1 MRPSPLRLRPSQRM
15 RRGALVALALL
26 TLLAAVTPLTVGA
39 SETAPTPPTW
49 LRVNGGA
56 PGLYERFASRHYVGR
71 DTQPQP
77 QVDGRGNVTNRPGP
91 PDNTARVG
99 LLGAGVLANDQY
111 RPDIYPVPGGRLQC
125 PWPWERSRK
134 GFFTYWSGGYWT
146 KFAVWSS
153 QTNHATG
160 QTTWTKIDEVW
171 TFVSDAAG
179 CHDPDYATLYQQPT
193 PTRRPTDPTPT
204 PLPPLT
210 NAMLP
215 TLTPLPQGYPA
226 ACNAVPFP
234 LELVLRV
241 SRDNGA
247 TWTTYERRHVGWRT
261 DYTLD
266 EYWGAQGGRL
276 THLDLPDNM
285 LGDVTMR
292 FPHERTWIIL
302 QPGDLVE
309 AEFRI
314 DRMDIL
320 RGSNLTG
327 AYAAFDANLSG
338 QWRNFRIAIQEMGR
352 DYAPGGNG
360 ENADALLMWLAA
372 GTSGYDAHN
381 GPTSDAI
388 EVASRWQDYNMTWQT
403 FRQPLGFQA
412 LLDPRV
418 TTNHPPV
425 FTDYS
430 GMRPP
435 DGVGEAQLT
444 RAPWPDEDRN
454 IRYLRPMNGYVHRN
468 GVLAPDGAHPLR
480 FRFRVEAE
488 KMYRM
493 FARTYVRI
501 PGCDREDSWTKV
513 TVSQLAFG
521 APRRYLPR
529 LDLRIERDGAREIAV
544 GATAEYGI
552 TVVNNSQE
560 PITAT
565 TTLLTETLPL
575 GLSFV
580 SARDAD
586 TNAPLPPQTIWR
598 DGGVQRI
605 EWDLGELPHRAARR
619 VAVIVRAGTDA
630 PDVVRPSARTD
641 PAPPQADENLDNNQ
655 RFWELSV
662 LRANVR
668 AGVAAPRLARPGDEF
683 EVTAR
688 AIHTTPRAPARE
700 VTLRLALPFGVTL
713 ADAGDGAVDGNAVE
727 WRTALLEGGATFER
741 RVRVRALRED
751 EAGTLPAALDFVA
764 SVTTA
769 AGYDSNPG
777 DNEARGM
784 TALLVMPRPNGDL
797 RMRIY
802 SEFDRM
808 QQVYRTEGTAF
819 AWPIGETLYFLPE
832 VTLRTP
838 PTPNPPI
845 YAARQRVVAWSFV
858 GSGPLTLGGSACK
871 ARETPHASETEHA
884 DLSRMRGCAYRYR
897 ETAGPSDMLGQGRL
911 YWAAFAP
918 ESLAGATYGIWPLPG
933 SPTNLRIQYAVLTEL
948 VETGLYDLD
957 GDGRDDSV
965 LDRRTDVLDGTFTV
979 TLVAPRDVR

>member
-1 MRPSPLRLRPSQRM
+1 MRPSPLHRLLSQRM
-15 RRGALVALALL
+15 RRVALVALALL
-26 TLLAAVTPLTVGA
+26 TLIAAVTPLAVGA

-71 DTQPQP
+71 DPQP
-77 QVDGRGNVTNRPGP
+77 HPQISGNVITNRPGP
-91 PDNTARVG
+91 PDNTAPIGHPGSNVIEEHA
-99 LLGAGVLANDQY
+99 L
-111 RPDIYPVPGGRLQC
+111 GGRRLAC
-125 PWPWERSRK
+125 PIDWQQMNGEPVT
-134 GFFTYWSGGYWT
+134 GFRYWSAGFWT

-160 QTTWTKIDEVW
+160 QTTWTKLKEFW
-171 TFVSDAAG
+171 TFAPGGGRCDDVN
-179 CHDPDYATLYQQPT
+179 YTYVTPT

-204 PLPPLT
+204 PLPAPPRP
-210 NAMLP
+210 P
-215 TLTPLPQGYPA
+215 TSTPLPQFYNG
-226 ACNAVPFP
+226 ACAAVPFP
-234 LELVLRV
+234 LELELRV

-247 TWTTYERRHVGWRT
+247 TWTEYRYRHVGWRT

-266 EYWGAQGGRL
+266 EYWAVQGGRL
-276 THLDLPDNM
+276 THLDLPDM
-285 LGDVTMR
+285 LGDITMR

-309 AEFRI
+309 AAFRI
-314 DRMDIL
+314 ERMDIL
-320 RGSNLTG
+320 RESRLGG
-327 AYAAFDANLSG
+327 AYAAFDGNLRG
-338 QWRNFRIAIQEMGR
+338 QWRSFSIALQEMGR

-360 ENADALLMWLAA
+360 EHADNLLMWLAA
-372 GTSGYDAHN
+372 GTGGYDSAN
-381 GPTSDAI
+381 GPTSDVFVI
-388 EVASRWQDYNMTWQT
+388 ASRWHDANTAWQT

-418 TTNHPPV
+418 TVSHPAV
-425 FTDYS
+425 FSDYN
-430 GMRPP
+430 GQFPP
-435 DGVGEAQLT
+435 PGASESNLA

-454 IRYLRPMNGYVHRN
+454 IRYLRATNGYHYRD
-468 GVLAPDGAHPLR
+468 GVWQPDGGHPLR
-480 FRFRVEAE
+480 FRFRIEE
-488 KMYRM
+488 GKMYRM
-493 FARTYVRI
+493 FAHTRI
-501 PGCDREDSWTKV
+501 RRPGCDREDSWTV
-513 TVSQLAFG
+513 GTVSQLAFG
-521 APRRYLPR
+521 APERPDNLPR
-529 LDLRIERDGAREIAV
+529 LDLRIDRGGAEAIAV
-544 GATAEYGI
+544 GTTAEYRI
-552 TVVNNSQE
+552 TVVNASRD

-586 TNAPLPPQTIWR
+586 TGALLPPQAIWR
-598 DGGVQRI
+598 EGGGRRVA
-605 EWDLGELPHRAARR
+605 WNLGELPHLAQRT
-619 VAVIVRAGTDA
+619 IWVRARAETDA
-630 PDVVRPSARTD
+630 PNVVRPFVRTD
-641 PAPPQADENLDNNQ
+641 PAAPQVDIDPGNNQ
-655 RFWELSV
+655 MFWEVRV

-688 AIHTTPRAPARE
+688 AIHATPQAPARE

-713 ADAGDGAVDGNAVE
+713 ADAGDGAVDGNVVE
-727 WRTALLEGGATFER
+727 WRTALLESGATFER
-741 RVRVRALRED
+741 RVRVRALREN

-769 AGYDSNPG
+769 AGYDSNPN

-797 RMRIY
+797 RMRMY

-808 QQVYRTEGTAF
+808 QQVYRTDGTAF

-858 GSGPLTLGGSACK
+858 GSGPLTLDGTGCK
-871 ARETPHASETEHA
+871 ARETPHASETQHA

-897 ETAGPSDMLGQGRL
+897 ETAGPAEMLGQGRL

-918 ESLAGATYGIWPLPG
+918 ESLAAATYGIWPLPA

-948 VETGLYDLD
+948 AETGLYDLD
-957 GDGRDDSV
+957 EDGRSDSV
-965 LDRRTDVLDGTFTV
+965 LDRRTDIVDGTFTV